1 MHLADNAQLQ
11 TAEAAF
17 FLIPFAADAAST
29 AGHLTEKKNENNYIH
44 NESMNLSAIH

>member
-29 AGHLTEKKNENNYIH
+29 AGHLTEKKMKTII
-44 NESMNLSAIH
+44 SIMNP